1 MVGFTGKKREK
12 FARNDEKPRKKM
24 KKKNVEFMSTKLVYL
39 PRYPIMK
46 NQTVS
51 LWLNGK
57 TMGVPVV
64 SG

>member
-1 MVGFTGKKREK
+1 MVGFTGKKCEK
-12 FARNDEKPRKKM
+12 LTRNDETPIGKRWKKH
-24 KKKNVEFMSTKLVYL
+24 VEFMSTKLVYL